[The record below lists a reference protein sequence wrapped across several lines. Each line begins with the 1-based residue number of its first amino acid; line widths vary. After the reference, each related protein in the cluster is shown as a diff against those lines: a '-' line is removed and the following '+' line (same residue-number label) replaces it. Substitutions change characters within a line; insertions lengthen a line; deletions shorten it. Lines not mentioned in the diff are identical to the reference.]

1 MRTNGGHRPLF
12 TEVKMAALRRFTRSE
27 LSNIILRSCG
37 EYISLNRDLPII
49 TQKRWGKYKTSP
61 QYTESSKYTD
71 YEVTKD
77 PQEWEYVER
86 LLKPKS
92 IPIPCL
98 ENKEYPSGWKPPIS
112 KPQEYPYYIQRTKNY
127 MQPVYLEIFHRGLRR
142 ITTVRKIHGNIWILE
157 NELKEYLEKNVKKS
171 VGVRTNELS
180 GQIQFRGDYVNLIK
194 AWMNEKG
201 F

>member
-1 MRTNGGHRPLF
+1 
-12 TEVKMAALRRFTRSE
+12 MAALRRFTRSE